1 MIAKSYSFIFQ
12 RNMPSL
18 GLLGITLTDEE
29 FYDAAQDG
37 NEISIDFKTKVINV
51 DGKQYAFQL
60 SQMERELF
68 QHGGIASAFQK
79 FGNRLF
85 EQMTRPKNLGG
96 AKSLALRGSGE
107 SAGPHAGLQW

>member
-1 MIAKSYSFIFQ
+1 GSM
-12 RNMPSL
+12 RRL
-18 GLLGITLTDEE
+18 GLLGSTQSDKMFFFKQKTA
-29 FYDAAQDG
+29 Y
-37 NEISIDFKTKVINV
+37 EISIDFKTKVINV